1 MEIEKAKELRNKL
14 QEDILQLV
22 QKFEDDTKTNVDRIY
37 LDATQFIENPLPQ
50 TVKVHVEFKF

>member
-37 LDATQFIENPLPQ
+37 LDSVKFIESSLTQ
-50 TVKVHVEFKF
+50 TVKVQVEFKF

>member
-37 LDATQFIENPLPQ
+37 LDAMQFIENPLPQ
-50 TVKVHVEFKF
+50 TVKVQVEFKF